1 MALKRVSIFG
11 ATGSIG
17 QNTLDLI
24 GRDPERFQV
33 DTLTGG
39 HQVDQLVQ
47 DAKKYGARMVVT
59 AYADHYQ
66 ARKSGLSDTD
76 IQVGAG
82 APAMKDAASAK
93 VA

>member
-33 DTLTGG
+33 DTLTGAIRSINWRKTPKIRRPHGG
-39 HQVDQLVQ
+39 H
-47 DAKKYGARMVVT
+47 
-59 AYADHYQ
+59 
-66 ARKSGLSDTD
+66 GL
-76 IQVGAG
+76 
-82 APAMKDAASAK
+82 
-93 VA
+93 

>member
-39 HQVDQLVQ
+39 NQVDQLAQ
-47 DAKKYGARMVVT
+47 HAKKFGGRPVT
-59 AYADHYQ
+59 A
-66 ARKSGLSDTD
+66 S
-76 IQVGAG
+76 
-82 APAMKDAASAK
+82 
-93 VA
+93 

>member
-33 DTLTGG
+33 DALTGG
-39 HQVDQLVQ
+39 HQVDQLAQ
-47 DAKKYGARMVVT
+47 DAKKIPRRNGG
-59 AYADHYQ
+59 H
-66 ARKSGLSDTD
+66 GL
-76 IQVGAG
+76 
-82 APAMKDAASAK
+82 
-93 VA
+93 

>member
-1 MALKRVSIFG
+1 MALKRISIFG

-39 HQVDQLVQ
+39 NQVDQLAH
-47 DAKKYGARMVVT
+47 DAKKFGARMVVT
-59 AYADHYQ
+59 AMMITI
-66 ARKSGLSDTD
+66 RR
-76 IQVGAG
+76 
-82 APAMKDAASAK
+82 
-93 VA
+93 